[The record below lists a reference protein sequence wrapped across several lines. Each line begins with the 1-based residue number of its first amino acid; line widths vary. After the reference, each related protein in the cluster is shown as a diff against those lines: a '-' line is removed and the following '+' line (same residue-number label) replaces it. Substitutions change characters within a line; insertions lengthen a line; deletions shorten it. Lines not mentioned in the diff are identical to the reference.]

1 VPKPTLLKGPAEDDR
16 WRVRRQRCVA
26 HRTAPHRKGDPSGSA
41 KRRGS
46 NGVWLTGANGRGM
59 TKSTGR
65 YLSSVAQS
73 SFARARTVFAM
84 HRKSDHCLKPLR
96 CVRCN
101 SVLQAR
107 TTLGRVLG
115 GTMVKKGLCTFLL
128 AIAPAVAFAGP
139 ITFDL
144 RALSV
149 ESVDDVGSFTLAS
162 GDLMATISAS
172 PTSLVGRNLLLNRTA
187 SSFGVNVDETTCDST
202 EDSALIDGGC
212 GAESIA
218 IAFNTNVLLNSLFVS
233 SFGSQ
238 DSALVTA
245 GLTAWTLAS
254 TGTKS
259 LNSAFLGAGEL
270 LIIAYTAGNGFSL
283 DSFTATATPTP
294 EPATLALLGLGL
306 AGAAIQRRRAVRRRA

>member
-1 VPKPTLLKGPAEDDR
+1 
-16 WRVRRQRCVA
+16 
-26 HRTAPHRKGDPSGSA
+26 
-41 KRRGS
+41 
-46 NGVWLTGANGRGM
+46 
-59 TKSTGR
+59 
-65 YLSSVAQS
+65 
-73 SFARARTVFAM
+73 
-84 HRKSDHCLKPLR
+84 
-96 CVRCN
+96 
-101 SVLQAR
+101 
-107 TTLGRVLG
+107 
-115 GTMVKKGLCTFLL
+115 MVKKGLCTFLL
-128 AIAPAVAFAGP
+128 AIAPTVAFAGP

>member
-1 VPKPTLLKGPAEDDR
+1 
-16 WRVRRQRCVA
+16 
-26 HRTAPHRKGDPSGSA
+26 
-41 KRRGS
+41 
-46 NGVWLTGANGRGM
+46 
-59 TKSTGR
+59 
-65 YLSSVAQS
+65 
-73 SFARARTVFAM
+73 
-84 HRKSDHCLKPLR
+84 
-96 CVRCN
+96 
-101 SVLQAR
+101 
-107 TTLGRVLG
+107 
-115 GTMVKKGLCTFLL
+115 MVKKSLCTFLL
-128 AIAPAVAFAGP
+128 AIAPTVAFAGP

-149 ESVDDVGSFTLAS
+149 ESVDEVGSFTLAS

-172 PTSLVGRNLLLNRTA
+172 PTSLVGQNPVLNRTA
-187 SSFGVNVDETTCDST
+187 SSFGVNVDGTTCGST

-218 IAFNTNVLLNSLFVS
+218 VAFNTNVLLNSLFVS

-259 LNSAFLGAGEL
+259 LNGAFLGAGEL

-283 DSFTATATPTP
+283 DSFTATATATP